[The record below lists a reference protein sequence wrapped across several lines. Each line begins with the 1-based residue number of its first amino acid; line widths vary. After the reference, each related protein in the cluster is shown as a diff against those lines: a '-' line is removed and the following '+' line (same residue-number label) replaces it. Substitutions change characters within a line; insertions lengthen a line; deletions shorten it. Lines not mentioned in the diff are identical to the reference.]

1 MICKHANQAP
11 KRVITDPPYA
21 KELGNGIQ
29 QVECCILHSGHQR
42 LIKAPTQIKLAI
54 GVPKGVARDTANQL
68 PATKSKDKFWVI
80 SIMRLPCLGRQSPEI
95 WRIITRSS
103 KSSWHTCIHI
113 ICIYIYL
120 YITLYNIYTCYSY
133 NKYIYIYNYI
143 YMHIMYTY
151 MYHD

>member
-54 GVPKGVARDTANQL
+54 GVPKRRGKGYRE
-68 PATKSKDKFWVI
+68 
-80 SIMRLPCLGRQSPEI
+80 SIASYQEQGQILGDFYNEAAMPGEI
-95 WRIITRSS
+95 VTRNMENYNTII
-103 KSSWHTCIHI
+103 KI
-113 ICIYIYL
+113 IMAY
-120 YITLYNIYTCYSY
+120 
-133 NKYIYIYNYI
+133 
-143 YMHIMYTY
+143 MYTY
-151 MYHD
+151 NMHIIFI